1 MTQRWGLIG
10 YGRFGALHADV
21 IEKVSGAELAAIAVA
36 TEASAERAREQHP
49 NAQIITDWRQL
60 VDLPSVDVVD
70 IVSPNAWH
78 AEMAIAAMEKG
89 KHVLVEKPLATTLA
103 DCDRLVATVE
113 RTGQLLSVG
122 FELRL
127 SVQWRRI
134 KQLIDEDHIGA
145 PRFINITLFRHPYRA
160 GASGWRQQSDAVGSW
175 ILEEPVHFY
184 DLAMWYLE
192 SAGDPVAVNAQGTLA
207 GTSAGTSVGQAGML
221 DNLTSSIRFK
231 NGEIACVTQILSGF
245 GHHLVVEISG
255 SRGAIRATWSAN
267 DAASE
272 QPAFD
277 LWMGPVG
284 MTPPT
289 RIALEGQSGEVFE
302 LAEQIRLTVEAFA
315 AGRPLLG
322 VREGRKAVVVCLE
335 AERSVTEGKEIALQ
349 FK

>member
-10 YGRFGALHADV
+10 FGRFGALHAES
-21 IEKVSGAELAAIAVA
+21 IEKAPGAELAAIAVA
-36 TEASAERAREQHP
+36 TEASAEKARARYP
-49 NAQIITDWRQL
+49 KALITTDWRQL
-60 VDLPSVDVVD
+60 VDTPGLDIVD
-70 IVSPNAWH
+70 IVSPNALH
-78 AEMAIAAMEKG
+78 AEMAIAAMESG

-127 SVQWRRI
+127 SVQWQRI
-134 KQLIDEDHIGA
+134 KQLIDEGRIGA
-145 PRFINITLFRHPYRA
+145 PRFINMTLFRHPYRA
-160 GASGWRQQSDAVGSW
+160 GASGWRQQSESVGSW

-192 SAGDPVAVNAQGTLA
+192 SAGDPVAVNAQGTFT
-207 GTSAGTSVGQAGML
+207 GSAGML

-231 NGEIACVTQILSGF
+231 NGGIACVTQVLAGF
-245 GHHLVVEISG
+245 GHHLVIEISG
-255 SRGAIRATWSAN
+255 SSGAIRATWSAN

-272 QPAFD
+272 LPAFD
-277 LWMGPVG
+277 LWVGPVG

-289 RIALEGQSGEVFE
+289 RIELQGQSGEVFE
-302 LAEQIRLTVEAFA
+302 LAEQVRLTVDAFA

-335 AERSVTEGKEIALQ
+335 AERSVTEGREIALQ
-349 FK
+349 FT